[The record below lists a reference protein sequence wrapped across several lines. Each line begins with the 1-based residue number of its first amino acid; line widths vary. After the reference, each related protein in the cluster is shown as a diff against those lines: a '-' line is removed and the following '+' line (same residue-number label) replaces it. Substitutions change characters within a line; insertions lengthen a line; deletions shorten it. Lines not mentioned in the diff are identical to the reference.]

1 MKIIIAGDN
10 LTAYSITSSLAQE
23 QHDITLIGS
32 DKSRLKHIEEVLDIQ
47 TVQGPY
53 TEIETL
59 DAAECDHADILIAA
73 TEIPE
78 TDILISLLAS
88 NLYQVPLTIAMLQE
102 SLYEQRH
109 HLLKDSALTTSHIWI
124 NPSELVANSIIDLI
138 QHPNCKDI
146 FTIQNDYRILRL
158 TWKNGQ
164 EAELDTEKLRKK
176 LPDDSQIIT
185 VIRQKSPITNID
197 NTTLK
202 TGDQLIIGCPKS
214 STEHVLNHFST
225 PMPIKSIML
234 AGISEIS
241 QQLAKRLPSS
251 THVKIIDNNLD
262 KATTFARESD
272 NITVLHGD
280 INDTDLLVT
289 EKIDRTDAFL
299 ALSNDD
305 EDNLVAALQAKRHQ
319 VPFIAS
325 LVHRSEIAPIINE
338 NHIHSIEPQKMLSN
352 FIFQIIHRDIVNEK
366 HAFHE
371 DMGEIICITIP
382 KHFDGHTLAKIAVPH
397 GGRFFY
403 AKRAN
408 DRMDPHP
415 KLKLKQGDILALY
428 LAQARDVAAVTEQLN
443 RPSPSFFDLLR

>member
-164 EAELDTEKLRKK
+164 EAELDTEKLRKSDYK
-176 LPDDSQIIT
+176 FSLIKQLCMLNS
-185 VIRQKSPITNID
+185 SPYGNRLERI
-197 NTTLK
+197 
-202 TGDQLIIGCPKS
+202 CS
-214 STEHVLNHFST
+214 WHVW
-225 PMPIKSIML
+225 
-234 AGISEIS
+234 
-241 QQLAKRLPSS
+241 R
-251 THVKIIDNNLD
+251 
-262 KATTFARESD
+262 
-272 NITVLHGD
+272 
-280 INDTDLLVT
+280 
-289 EKIDRTDAFL
+289 
-299 ALSNDD
+299 
-305 EDNLVAALQAKRHQ
+305 
-319 VPFIAS
+319 
-325 LVHRSEIAPIINE
+325 
-338 NHIHSIEPQKMLSN
+338 
-352 FIFQIIHRDIVNEK
+352 
-366 HAFHE
+366 
-371 DMGEIICITIP
+371 
-382 KHFDGHTLAKIAVPH
+382 
-397 GGRFFY
+397 Y
-403 AKRAN
+403 
-408 DRMDPHP
+408 
-415 KLKLKQGDILALY
+415 
-428 LAQARDVAAVTEQLN
+428 RDVFI
-443 RPSPSFFDLLR
+443 R